1 MFNQVIWEKG
11 HSSMSAG
18 VYGDFWV
25 DSGIVTESSVL
36 NDPDPGEGL
45 ETRKNIGNFEE
56 RLSRAVC
63 KEKSASKEVL
73 FFPSFFFFSAYL
85 KFASI

>member
-45 ETRKNIGNFEE
+45 ETRKNIENFEE
-56 RLSRAVC
+56 HLSRVVC
-63 KEKSASKEVL
+63 KKKVHQRRF
-73 FFPSFFFFSAYL
+73 FFPHLSSFFQL
-85 KFASI
+85 I